1 MTALACSFRCA
12 ALACLLSL
20 LTSVAFAQTPAGAEF
35 QVNSYTTGS
44 QAYPAACAA
53 PDGSA
58 VVVWESAMQDGSGNA
73 VRAQRLGSDGAPLGG
88 EVEVN
93 TYTTDHQQE
102 AAVACAASGDFVVV
116 WESRGEDGDDFGIV
130 GRRFDSAGA
139 PRGSEFQVNTTTT
152 DRQRWAATCSDG
164 NGDFVV
170 VWHSYDQDGDGYGI
184 FAQRF
189 DAAGGRRGSEF
200 QVNTHTEYS
209 QEHPS
214 VACDA
219 AGDFVVVWESGEQD
233 GDGYGI
239 FGQRIDANGDKVGGE
254 FRVNTYTD
262 GGQQFPAVAGAAG
275 GDFVVVWES
284 YDDQDGDGYGIFG
297 QRFASDGTRAGS
309 EFQVNAH
316 SMFSQEK
323 PAIAA
328 GANGDFTVA
337 WSSPDDDGSG
347 VFARQFSDG
356 GVPTGTAEVRV
367 NTYTAGDQGVTS
379 TEGHVL
385 AVAGSAEHGVLVS
398 WQSIGVTVPSQ
409 DGSGAGIFA
418 RRFASSGSTCAGD
431 CNGDGTVAINEL
443 IRGVNIIL
451 ELSPTSECTAMDL
464 DASGSV
470 AINELI
476 AAVNASL
483 GGCA

>member
-1 MTALACSFRCA
+1 
-12 ALACLLSL
+12 
-20 LTSVAFAQTPAGAEF
+20 
-35 QVNSYTTGS
+35 
-44 QAYPAACAA
+44 
-53 PDGSA
+53 
-58 VVVWESAMQDGSGNA
+58 
-73 VRAQRLGSDGAPLGG
+73 
-88 EVEVN
+88 
-93 TYTTDHQQE
+93 
-102 AAVACAASGDFVVV
+102 
-116 WESRGEDGDDFGIV
+116 
-130 GRRFDSAGA
+130 
-139 PRGSEFQVNTTTT
+139 
-152 DRQRWAATCSDG
+152 
-164 NGDFVV
+164 
-170 VWHSYDQDGDGYGI
+170 
-184 FAQRF
+184 
-189 DAAGGRRGSEF
+189 
-200 QVNTHTEYS
+200 
-209 QEHPS
+209 
-214 VACDA
+214 
-219 AGDFVVVWESGEQD
+219 
-233 GDGYGI
+233 
-239 FGQRIDANGDKVGGE
+239 
-254 FRVNTYTD
+254 
-262 GGQQFPAVAGAAG
+262 
-275 GDFVVVWES
+275 
-284 YDDQDGDGYGIFG
+284 
-297 QRFASDGTRAGS
+297 
-309 EFQVNAH
+309 
-316 SMFSQEK
+316 MFSQEK

-328 GANGDFTVA
+328 SANGDFTVA

-347 VFARQFSDG
+347 VFARQFSAG

-443 IRGVNIIL
+443 IRGVNITL